1 MAAPLLESDGYRCE
15 IVRRALQYHG
25 GEEMSILNF
34 RRLSLL
40 KLLVPVAALATVL
53 TTISCLDLGDNDD
66 VDERFYGYFLRDAK
80 VMQDMGLPVYW
91 LGRGFSVG
99 ALTFQGP
106 YGVEFGGEVE
116 GGGTFTRYVSWLD
129 GTPGEGRNTRLDMT
143 VYSPDAWELAKSAM
157 LNPQLL
163 PGEGEVT
170 QRTVTVKGRQAE
182 LISIPNLTIRRPV
195 DRLRLVVELDPV
207 VVVAQATSVLS
218 ADGDSELNIFIRNP
232 DLLVQVMQDL
242 RPYPE

>member
-1 MAAPLLESDGYRCE
+1 
-15 IVRRALQYHG
+15 
-25 GEEMSILNF
+25 MSIRSF
-34 RRLSLL
+34 HGLSLL
-40 KLLVPVAALATVL
+40 KLLMAVVALATAL
-53 TTISCLDLGDNDD
+53 TTISCFDVGGNDD
-66 VDERFYGYFLRDAK
+66 VDERFYGYFLRDVKA
-80 VMQDMGLPVYW
+80 MQDMGLPVYW
-91 LGRGFSVG
+91 LGRGFNAG
-99 ALTFQGP
+99 GLTFQGP
-106 YGVEFGGEVE
+106 YGLEFGGEIE

-163 PGEGEVT
+163 PGQGEVT
-170 QRTVTVKGRQAE
+170 RRTVTVKGRQAE

-218 ADGDSELNIFIRNP
+218 AGGDSELNIFIRNP
-232 DLLVQVMQDL
+232 DLLVRVMQDL